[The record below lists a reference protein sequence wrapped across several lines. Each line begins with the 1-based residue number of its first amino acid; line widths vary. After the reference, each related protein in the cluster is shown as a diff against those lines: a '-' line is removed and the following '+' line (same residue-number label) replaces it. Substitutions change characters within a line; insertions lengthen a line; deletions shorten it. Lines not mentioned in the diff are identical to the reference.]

1 MRRFRNL
8 NEEESQIQRQ
18 LLNQLKDKGDVLNEA
33 IAEFNSQLEE
43 AITKLWGQVENA
55 VEEYS
60 EVASK
65 ANGFV
70 QKIQKEQQQYYDDR
84 EEKWKES
91 DAGNSYQDWISA
103 WEIEVEEIALNS
115 PSLEVEA
122 IEIDRETFSNLPQKV
137 DVY

>member
-8 NEEESQIQRQ
+8 NDQELQIQSQ
-18 LLNQLKDKGDVLNEA
+18 LLNQLKDKGNVLNEA
-33 IAEFNSQLEE
+33 IEEFNSQLEE
-43 AITKLWGQVENA
+43 AITELWGRVESA
-55 VEEYS
+55 IEEYN

-65 ANGFV
+65 ANEFV
-70 QKIQKEQQQYYDDR
+70 GKIQEEQQQYFDGR

-91 DAGNSYQDWISA
+91 DTGNSYQDWMNA

-122 IEIDRETFSNLPQKV
+122 VEIDHETFSDLPQKV
-137 DVY
+137 Y

>member
-8 NEEESQIQRQ
+8 NEEESQIQSQ

-55 VEEYS
+55 VEECS
-60 EVASK
+60 EVVRK

-103 WEIEVEEIALNS
+103 WGN
-115 PSLEVEA
+115 
-122 IEIDRETFSNLPQKV
+122 
-137 DVY
+137 

>member
-1 MRRFRNL
+1 M
-8 NEEESQIQRQ
+8 
-18 LLNQLKDKGDVLNEA
+18 
-33 IAEFNSQLEE
+33 
-43 AITKLWGQVENA
+43 
-55 VEEYS
+55 
-60 EVASK
+60 ASK